1 MRDLK
6 RSYTRLIK
14 GSFTMFTPPSCRS
27 CLSVEGKWENILK
40 TPHKHMMLGLL
51 CNIYITSVFKMF
63 LFFSRDEAQSKM
75 LALKEKADKELSQY
89 QMEIKELVRVIDH
102 DRNLKAFM
110 SRKDHERT
118 EAHEH
123 MEEMKKKRGKEGRGG
138 RGFTTQIHFSEA
150 EKTSE
155 RERTVMVRLYT
166 SLHRALQSHMC
177 KRAFHIIVL

>member
-1 MRDLK
+1 
-6 RSYTRLIK
+6 
-14 GSFTMFTPPSCRS
+14 
-27 CLSVEGKWENILK
+27 
-40 TPHKHMMLGLL
+40 MMLGLL

-138 RGFTTQIHFSEA
+138 RGLQLKSIFQRLKRLVNEKEQLWLDSIIILHCTEHCSHTCANVHFT
-150 EKTSE
+150 
-155 RERTVMVRLYT
+155 L
-166 SLHRALQSHMC
+166 
-177 KRAFHIIVL
+177 